1 MLSPYTVQA
10 ANMTRMSAL
19 AEIAR
24 ITQRIDAQEKET
36 FKALL
41 AAAPP
46 KIRRY
51 LDGGCVIECLLN
63 YGRHVGW
70 IAFNDRNT
78 GLGGQRSVRNQLAK
92 LRKAWKGNV
101 DIHIRT
107 PEPHRVEVAFIVSLP
122 FG

>member
-36 FKALL
+36 FRALL

-51 LDGGCVIECLLN
+51 LEGDRIIECLLN
-63 YGRHVGW
+63 NGRHIGW
-70 IAFNDRNT
+70 ITFNDKDT
-78 GLGGQRSVRNQLAK
+78 GLGGQRSVRNLLAK
-92 LRKAWKGNV
+92 LRKAWKKNV

-107 PEPHRVEVAFIVSLP
+107 PEPHRMEVAFIVSLP